1 VVFEFPLG
9 ILAAPHVCFLSGTST
24 VFFCRLKLSWCP
36 FTFYGYMATD
46 FLIPLAQQLKEGKN
60 LACRRAIARI
70 LSLVTVKFE
79 AGMYDNQSQAERD
92 FRRLAEAACARAS
105 SGEIE

>member
-1 VVFEFPLG
+1 
-9 ILAAPHVCFLSGTST
+9 
-24 VFFCRLKLSWCP
+24 
-36 FTFYGYMATD
+36 MATD

-92 FRRLAEAACARAS
+92 FRKLAEAACARAS
-105 SGEIE
+105 SGVRSH